1 MPRRGQPSGPNR
13 ELEGIVW
20 TWVDNH
26 LSACDNRPESD
37 DSPGAERLDC
47 VPAAVV
53 GGRRRAGRGFSPPEL
68 RALHRRCRSVRHF
81 GGMRGVELSE
91 RRVPA
96 VERYFGGSDGILRG
110 RDWFV
115 ALCEASIA
123 WRDTVTLL
131 DLDGCTLT
139 RAALATALGGFPR
152 LDTLNLTGAVFE
164 REHGRPESAFCEA
177 REHRVLRYAALSG
190 EAHIR
195 GLLAV
200 APNLEVDDDSRHP
213 SPKSLIARLW
223 RTRPQLPSQTLLRE
237 VEEAGVG
244 CFLVSEQHF
253 HSELPA
259 NRVVNLLSFLAAAN
273 APSRASWLAVRLRRQ
288 SAARPGHR
296 SLPFSSTD
304 GCHVRAPC
312 MQPARGLHRCSCY

>member
-1 MPRRGQPSGPNR
+1 M
-13 ELEGIVW
+13 W

-259 NRVVNLLSFLAAAN
+259 NRVVNLTCTTGGWWRRAA
-273 APSRASWLAVRLRRQ
+273 STGRCDCGTWRRGRAS
-288 SAARPGHR
+288 GR
-296 SLPFSSTD
+296 SGGTAD
-304 GCHVRAPC
+304 R
-312 MQPARGLHRCSCY
+312 

>member
-1 MPRRGQPSGPNR
+1 MPRRGQPSGPNG

-200 APNLEVDDDSRHP
+200 APNLEVLDDSRHP

-259 NRVVNLLSFLAAAN
+259 NRVVNLISKDRVHRRHIRELRGHAEPLFVDEHLF
-273 APSRASWLAVRLRRQ
+273 PVFGGDAVVW
-288 SAARPGHR
+288 
-296 SLPFSSTD
+296 F
-304 GCHVRAPC
+304 
-312 MQPARGLHRCSCY
+312 